1 MANEWS
7 KLVGKVYRENKH
19 KPGYKLQDAMH
30 DAKKFYKK
38 VTPSGTAH
46 KKRSHRASRKHRRTH
61 KRR

>member
-19 KPGYKLQDAMH
+19 KAGYRLQDAMN

-38 VTPSGTAH
+38 VAPSNTAH
-46 KKRSHRASRKHRRTH
+46 KRRSHRASRKHRKT
-61 KRR
+61 RRRH